1 MGFRQSA
8 ELLVSEA
15 VDTATLGNTPFLR
28 HLPDVGVNPAATI
41 ATIVQPRF
49 AYLLQTDGLHMH
61 RFFLP
66 AIPEVGTALLDG
78 PEAHHLSHVLRIA
91 AGAEVE
97 VFDGR
102 GRSAAATVA
111 RIGKRDVELLVR
123 SSRFTPA
130 PPQELTL
137 AVAVPKGDRF
147 DWLVE
152 KTVELGVSRLI
163 PLITTRSVVD
173 PREGK
178 LDRLRQA
185 VIAACKQCRRD
196 HLLEIQTPVR
206 WAEFLDGLSRPES
219 CWIAHPGGVPVSAL
233 LPQADSLPLTAAIGP
248 EGGFTDEEIAAGL
261 LRGATLASLGDL
273 ILRVETAAVA
283 IASLVRLGSIAGG

>member
-1 MGFRQSA
+1 MGFLQSA
-8 ELLVSEA
+8 ELPVSEA
-15 VDTATLGNTPFLR
+15 VETATLGNTSFLR
-28 HLPDVGVNPAATI
+28 HLPDVGVNPAAAI
-41 ATIVQPRF
+41 ATIVWPRF
-49 AYLLQTDGLHMH
+49 AYLLQTDCLHMH

-66 AIPEVGTALLDG
+66 TIPEVGTALLDG

-97 VFDGR
+97 IFDGR

-111 RIGKRDVELLVR
+111 RIGKRDVELLVHG
-123 SSRFTPA
+123 SRFTPA
-130 PPQELTL
+130 PPKELTL

-185 VIAACKQCRRD
+185 VIAACKQCRRN

-206 WAEFLDGLSRPES
+206 WVEFLAGLSRPES
-219 CWIAHPGGVPVSAL
+219 CWMAHPGGVPISSL

-261 LRGATLASLGDL
+261 QRGASLVSLGDL

-283 IASLVRLGSIAGG
+283 IASLVRLGSIAGR

>member
-1 MGFRQSA
+1 
-8 ELLVSEA
+8 
-15 VDTATLGNTPFLR
+15 
-28 HLPDVGVNPAATI
+28 
-41 ATIVQPRF
+41 
-49 AYLLQTDGLHMH
+49 MH

-66 AIPEVGTALLDG
+66 TIPDVGPAILDG
-78 PEAHHLSHVLRIA
+78 SEAHHLSHVLRITS
-91 AGAEVE
+91 GTEIE

-102 GRSAAATVA
+102 GRSAAATVT
-111 RIGKRDVELLVR
+111 RVGKRDVELLLQG
-123 SSRFTPA
+123 SRFTT
-130 PPQELTL
+130 PPTPELTL
-137 AVAVPKGDRF
+137 AVAAPKGDRL

-152 KTVELGVSRLI
+152 KSVELGVRRLI
-163 PLITTRSVVD
+163 PLITTRSVAD

-206 WAEFLDGLSRPES
+206 WTEFLAGLSRPDS
-219 CWIAHPGGVPVSAL
+219 CWIAHPGGVPIAAL

-261 LRGATLASLGDL
+261 QRGASLVSLGDL

-283 IASLVRLGSIAGG
+283 VASLVRLGSIAGR